1 MFGIWLAVSLPKC
14 GSCEG
19 ELQTGGEANHIVQLP
34 VPVNLDT
41 SKTLLLT
48 GGELGIIL
56 KSIEA
61 AEAVHL
67 SNCCLKVGQGSFS
80 SKVP

>member
-1 MFGIWLAVSLPKC
+1 MAGSVSAQVLLC
-14 GSCEG
+14 GNCEG
-19 ELQTGGEANHIVQLP
+19 ELQTGDEANHIVQLP
-34 VPVNLDT
+34 LPVNLDK

-48 GGELGIIL
+48 ELGIIL
-56 KSIEA
+56 QSVEA

-67 SNCCLKVGQGSFS
+67 SNRCLKVGQGSFS